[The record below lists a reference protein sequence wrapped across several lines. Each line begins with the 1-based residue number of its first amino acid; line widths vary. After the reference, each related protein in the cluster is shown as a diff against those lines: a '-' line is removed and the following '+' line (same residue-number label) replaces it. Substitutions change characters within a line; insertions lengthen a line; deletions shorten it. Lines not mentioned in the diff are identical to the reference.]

1 MYLCLDVGNTQIHGG
16 VFEDKKLIMDFRLNT
31 KQPWSSDQLGLFI
44 RNILKEHGI
53 TEFKKITK
61 IGVSSVVS
69 SLDHH
74 IKNACLKYFSKTPIF
89 VKASSKMGINLD
101 KFETP
106 NEIGADLLAS
116 AFCALHDHPNRNLI
130 IVDMG
135 TATTIVAITKA
146 REFLGGIIIPGLLTQ
161 VKSLAESAEKLFI
174 TNIEKP
180 KNYLGTSTTQAM
192 QSGVFFGQLGALKY
206 LIKNISQES
215 FSNESSIRPIVIGT
229 GGFSKLY
236 KTEDVFDVLAS
247 DLVLRGIVRFLCG

>member
-53 TEFKKITK
+53 TEFEKIAA

-74 IKNACLKYFSKTPIF
+74 IKNACLKYFSKLPIF
-89 VKASSKMGINLD
+89 IDYTSKIGINLD
-101 KFETP
+101 KFEHP

-116 AFCALHDHPNRNLI
+116 AFCALHDHPNENLI

-135 TATTIVAITKA
+135 TATTIVAITKDRA
-146 REFLGGIIIPGLLTQ
+146 FLGGVIAPGLLTQ

-180 KNYLGTSTTQAM
+180 KTYLGTTTNQAM

-206 LIKNISQES
+206 LIKNIIQES
-215 FSNESSIRPIVIGT
+215 FPNESSIVIGT

-236 KTEDVFDVLAS
+236 KAEDVFDVLAS
-247 DLVLRGIVRFLCG
+247 DLVLRGIMCFLCG